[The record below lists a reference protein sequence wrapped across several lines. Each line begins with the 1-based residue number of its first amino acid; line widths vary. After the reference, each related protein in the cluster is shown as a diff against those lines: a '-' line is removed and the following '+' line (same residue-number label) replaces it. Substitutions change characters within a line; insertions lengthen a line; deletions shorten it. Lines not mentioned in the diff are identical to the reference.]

1 MNIADPWLY
10 SGPNNSSVHVSPYSF
25 FVGVGVTQSTSSAGI
40 RMDKLVNDRPANTM
54 EEPEDHLVAGEYG
67 YWEVEE
73 HENMQRFPW
82 VCVLRCAGG

>member
-1 MNIADPWLY
+1 
-10 SGPNNSSVHVSPYSF
+10 
-25 FVGVGVTQSTSSAGI
+25 
-40 RMDKLVNDRPANTM
+40 MDKLVNDRPANTM